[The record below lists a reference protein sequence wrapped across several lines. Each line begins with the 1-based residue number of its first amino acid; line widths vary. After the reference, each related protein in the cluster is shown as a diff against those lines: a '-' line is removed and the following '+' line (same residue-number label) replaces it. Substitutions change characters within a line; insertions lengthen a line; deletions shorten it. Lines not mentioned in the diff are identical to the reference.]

1 MEFRL
6 LGPLEAWHD
15 HTAVPLGD
23 QQQRFILVVLLLNV
37 NKPVS
42 PERITE
48 VVWPDH
54 PERRTLVRGY
64 INKLRKAFDGTDAE
78 IERTATGYVLRV
90 DEDRVD
96 ALRFDRLRAEAAQA
110 LQDNEQRRA
119 VALLREA
126 VALWRGRFLEDIDID
141 RVGGAEVIPPDEAH
155 LDALGDLAELELLSG
170 DHRSARDRMRRAVR
184 TAPDNQKYAELLM
197 RALIAGG
204 DRVGAL
210 RAFEVASEALAE
222 LGLEPGT
229 VLRNLAERAR
239 RGEPVSSLPS
249 RPGGFTGRAEELATI
264 DAAAA
269 GSDERRAVWISGAP
283 GVGKTGLA
291 VEAAHRL
298 RHRFPDGQL
307 LVRLNGFTPGVA
319 PMSVSEALTQLLTEL
334 GVPAEQIPDTVG
346 RKATLYQTQL
356 YGTKTLVV
364 LDNAASPEQI
374 RPLLPEARDCF
385 AVVTSRKMGEPDISE
400 HVRLAPMPPD
410 DAAALFLALIGPR
423 VRGRPSDVAGLVKRC
438 GYLPVSITVAAALLR
453 KHDRWSLEHLL
464 GLMDDSGSW
473 QEGAAAI
480 RASYGE
486 LDERQQRLFRLFG
499 HLPGPDVDLVG
510 AAALAGL
517 DVAATRK
524 LLFELHEVCL
534 LEEVAP
540 DRYQMLDSV
549 KEFAAIGEP
558 PADALARLLDFY
570 LATLAGAVSV
580 AYPFD
585 RLGLPSVDSES
596 PYGLRFPQENGALAW
611 ITAERDNLMAAIGH
625 SGPDHAW
632 RLAALIWRHFNT
644 ANRFEDWI
652 QAVET
657 VRTDDDYAQA
667 HVLQRL
673 STANDRCGRHAEAL
687 ELAGQALRRWTR
699 LGDVAGEA
707 VALGALAVS
716 SLQLGDHDEAMKHF
730 EAAQAKCEQ
739 CGDLRGRAHALSM
752 LGYLNEQ
759 HRRYDV
765 ALVQQEKAAEI
776 LREIKFRHG
785 LAHVLNNLGA
795 IRQHLGM
802 LDEAI
807 PDHLEA
813 HEIAVE
819 LGDACTAAFA
829 LTNIA
834 DAHRLAGRLPLASHH
849 HDLAAKAATGLN
861 DPDLSARLHRDRAA
875 TARDGGDLPGAL
887 LLYRKS
893 LDAATGTGNLTNQA
907 HGEIG
912 VARTLHSLRRH
923 VEAVEHWDT
932 AEALFRELDQ
942 PEAGEVRGERAAMT
956 CECGQRRIGPPDRD
970 SGAVI
975 RT

>member
-1 MEFRL
+1 M

-15 HTAVPLGD
+15 RIAVPLGD
-23 QQQRFILVVLLLNV
+23 QQQRFILVVLLLHV

-48 VVWPDH
+48 VVWPDQ

-90 DEDRVD
+90 DEDQID
-96 ALRFDRLRAEAAQA
+96 AVRFDRLRAEAAQA
-110 LQDNEQRRA
+110 LQDNDQRRA
-119 VALLREA
+119 VELLREA
-126 VALWRGRFLEDIDID
+126 VALWRGEFLEDIDID
-141 RVGGAEVIPPDEAH
+141 RIGGVEVIPPNEAH
-155 LDALGDLAELELLSG
+155 LDALGDLAELELLTG

-204 DRVGAL
+204 DRVGAI
-210 RAFEVASEALAE
+210 RAFGAASGALAE

-249 RPGGFTGRAEELATI
+249 RPGGFTGRSGELETI
-264 DAAAA
+264 EAAAA

-283 GVGKTGLA
+283 GVGKTALA
-291 VEAAHRL
+291 VESVHRL

-319 PMSVSEALTQLLTEL
+319 PMSISEALTQLLTEL

-364 LDNAASPEQI
+364 LDNAVSPEQI

-385 AVVTSRKMGEPDISE
+385 AVVTSRRMGEPDISE
-400 HVRLAPMPPD
+400 HVRLAPMPRA
-410 DAAALFLALIGPR
+410 DAEALFLTLIGPR
-423 VRGRPSDVAGLVKRC
+423 VRGKSSDVASLVKRC

-453 KHDRWSLEHLL
+453 KHDRWSLDHLL
-464 GLMDDSGSW
+464 GLMDDSGAW
-473 QEGAAAI
+473 REGAAAI
-480 RASYGE
+480 HASYQQ
-486 LDERQQRLFRLFG
+486 LDEQQQQLFRLFG

-510 AAALAGL
+510 AAALAGR

-524 LLFELHEVCL
+524 LLHDLHEVCL

-540 DRYQMLDSV
+540 HRYQMMDSI
-549 KEFAAIGEP
+549 KEFAATAGEP

-570 LATLAGAVSV
+570 LVTLAGAVSV

-585 RLGLPSVDSES
+585 RLALPDVDRES
-596 PYGLRFPQENGALAW
+596 PLGVRFPVADKALAW
-611 ITAERDNLMAAIGH
+611 ITAERDNLMAAITY

-632 RLAALIWRHFNT
+632 RLVALIWRHFNT

-652 QAVET
+652 GAVES
-657 VRTDDDYAQA
+657 VRTDDDHSQA

-673 STANDRCGRHAEAL
+673 STAHDRCGRHRDALDLARQAL
-687 ELAGQALRRWTR
+687 ERWTR

-707 VALGALAVS
+707 AALGALAIS

-730 EAAQAKCEQ
+730 EAAQAKYEQ

-759 HRRYDV
+759 HHRYDI
-765 ALVQQEKAAEI
+765 ALEQQEEAIKI
-776 LREIKFRHG
+776 LRDIQHRQG
-785 LAHVLNNLGA
+785 LAHALNNLGA
-795 IRQHLGM
+795 IQQHLGR
-802 LDEAI
+802 LEDAI
-807 PDHLEA
+807 PTHFEA

-819 LGDACTAAFA
+819 LGDACVAAFA

-834 DAHRLAGRLPLASHH
+834 DAHRLAGRLELALHH
-849 HDLAAKAATGLN
+849 HDLAAKAAAELA
-861 DPDLSARLHRDRAA
+861 DPDLTARLHRDRAA
-875 TARDGGDLPGAL
+875 TARDGGNLLEAL
-887 LLYRKS
+887 RLYLSLL
-893 LDAATGTGNLTNQA
+893 DIAIGTGNRTNQS

-912 VARTLHSLRRH
+912 VARTLHALDRH
-923 VEAVEHWDT
+923 DEAVPHWDA
-932 AEALFRELDQ
+932 AEAVFRELDQ
-942 PEAGEVRGERAAMT
+942 PEAEEVRAERATLA
-956 CECGQRRIGPPDRD
+956 CACGQR
-970 SGAVI
+970 
-975 RT
+975 

>member
-1 MEFRL
+1 M

-15 HTAVPLGD
+15 HAPVPLGD
-23 QQQRFILVVLLLNV
+23 QQQRFILVVLLLNA

-48 VVWPDH
+48 VVWPDN

-90 DEDRVD
+90 DEDRIDTV
-96 ALRFDRLRAEAAQA
+96 RFDRLRAEAASA
-110 LQDNEQRRA
+110 LQDNDQRRA
-119 VALLREA
+119 VELLREA
-126 VALWRGRFLEDIDID
+126 VALWRGRFLEDIDVD
-141 RVGGAEVIPPDEAH
+141 RIGGAEVIPPDEAH
-155 LDALGDLAELELLSG
+155 LDALGDLAELELLTG

-197 RALIAGG
+197 RSLIAGS
-204 DRVGAL
+204 DRVGAI
-210 RAFEVASEALAE
+210 RAFDAASAALAE

-249 RPGGFTGRAEELATI
+249 RPGGFTGRSEELATI
-264 DAAAA
+264 EAAAA

-307 LVRLNGFTPGVA
+307 LVRLGGFTPNVA
-319 PMSVSEALTQLLTEL
+319 PMSVSEALSQLLTEL

-385 AVVTSRKMGEPDISE
+385 ALVTSRKMGEPDISE
-400 HVRLAPMPPD
+400 HVRLAPMPPA
-410 DAAALFLALIGPR
+410 DAEALFLALIGPR
-423 VRGRPSDVAGLVKRC
+423 VRGKPSDVAGLVKRC

-464 GLMDDSGSW
+464 GLMDDSGAW
-473 QEGAAAI
+473 RDGAAAI
-480 RASYGE
+480 HASFGQLE
-486 LDERQQRLFRLFG
+486 PRQQQVFRLFG

-510 AAALAGL
+510 AAALIGR

-524 LLFELHEVCL
+524 LLYDLHEVCL
-534 LEEVAP
+534 LEETAP

-549 KEFAAIGEP
+549 KEFAAQEAA
-558 PADALARLLDFY
+558 PADALVRLLDFY
-570 LATLAGAVSV
+570 LVTLSGAVSV

-585 RLGLPSVDSES
+585 RTIQPSADRES
-596 PYGLRFPQENGALAW
+596 PYGLQFSAETEALTW
-611 ITAERDNLMAAIGH
+611 ITAERDNLMAAIRR
-625 SGPDHAW
+625 SGSDHAW

-644 ANRFEDWI
+644 LNLFEDWI
-652 QAVET
+652 QAVER
-657 VRTDDDYAQA
+657 VHPEDDYGQA

-673 STANDRCGRHAEAL
+673 STANDRCGRHADAL

-699 LGDVAGEA
+699 VGDVAGEA
-707 VALGALAVS
+707 AALGALAIS
-716 SLQLGDHDEAMKHF
+716 SLQLGDHDEALKHF
-730 EAAQAKCEQ
+730 AAAQAKYEQ
-739 CGDLRGRAHALSM
+739 SGDLRGRAHALSM
-752 LGYLNEQ
+752 LGYINEQ
-759 HRRYDV
+759 HRRYDI
-765 ALVQQEKAAEI
+765 ALEQQEKAVEI
-776 LREIKFRHG
+776 LREIGFQQG
-785 LAHVLNNLGA
+785 LAHALNNLGA
-795 IRQHLGM
+795 IRQHLGD

-813 HEIAVE
+813 HDIAVE
-819 LGDACTAAFA
+819 LGDACVAAFA

-834 DAHRLAGRLPLASHH
+834 DAHRLAGRLTEALHH
-849 HDLAAKAATGLN
+849 HGMAAKAAIGVT
-861 DPDLSARLHRDRAA
+861 DPDLSARLDRDRAA
-875 TARDGGDLPGAL
+875 TVRDTGDLPAAL
-887 LLYRKS
+887 LLYRSS
-893 LDAATGTGNLTNQA
+893 LDVAIGTGNLSNQS

-912 VARTLHSLRRH
+912 VARTLHELKRH
-923 VEAVEHWDT
+923 DEAVPHWDA
-932 AEALFRELDQ
+932 AEAVFRELEQ
-942 PEAGEVRGERAAMT
+942 PEAEEVRAERAGLT
-956 CECGQRRIGPPDRD
+956 CACGQR
-970 SGAVI
+970 
-975 RT
+975 